1 MARLASTDTTLNDS
15 DVAAGDRVL
24 LTFPSAN
31 RDPAVFENPDVVD
44 FDRKENRHI
53 AFGAGIH
60 RCLGSNVARMEMA
73 VAIEEFLKV
82 IPDFELADP
91 DAVTWSGGQV
101 RGPRYLPISF
111 PARSL

>member
-1 MARLASTDTTLNDS
+1 M
-15 DVAAGDRVL
+15 
-24 LTFPSAN
+24 
-31 RDPAVFENPDVVD
+31 VD